1 MLIVEKRG
9 RDSEYHYCVIDF
21 KEKKREEGR
30 GGEKE
35 RKIHVYERNIKMNI
49 YS

>member
-9 RDSEYHYCVIDF
+9 RDSEYHYCVIDL

-30 GGEKE
+30 GGEKG
-35 RKIHVYERNIKMNI
+35 RRRHIYERNIKIKIN
-49 YS
+49 S